1 MTEGTKT
8 QIRIHIGHRPSGIS
22 FLESVFNVLIGF
34 DSGQEGKDAGLA
46 RHWWHGVH
54 RQTRPQGA
62 RRERGRSGD
71 GAAVSEGLA
80 VEPDRE
86 LRWVSKM
93 AGVTISERVFR
104 LSPEAAGTSLVQS
117 QTYRGLGGQRGGRL
131 TLTAISRIESAFE
144 AINQAMKQRAETR
157 QRSSG

>member
-1 MTEGTKT
+1 MAHEVTTSIEIAATRDQVWAVLSDLASYPRWHPVFLSVTGQLAAGNTLT
-8 QIRIHIGHRPSGIS
+8 ITTTHPTSGRT
-22 FLESVFNVLIGF
+22 VT
-34 DSGQEGKDAGLA
+34 GKVKV
-46 RHWWHGVH
+46 R
-54 RQTRPQGA
+54 
-62 RRERGRSGD
+62 
-71 GAAVSEGLA
+71 A

-104 LSPEAAGTSLVQS
+104 LSPGADGTSLVQS

-131 TLTAISRIESAFE
+131 TLTALSRIESAFE
-144 AINQAMKQRAETR
+144 AINQAIKQQAETR